1 MQVAS
6 RILMSVRSIQIGYKQ
21 TQDTYLPYF
30 QSNVGDFYGQGPSDA
45 GLVPGMGFAFGFES
59 GESFTEKAARNGW
72 LIVNDSLTSPAV
84 YNFTKDLSYSAVL
97 EPWTGLKI
105 NINGTWKNN
114 ERTSNQF
121 MYPDLPITRSGSF
134 QMTTIALGSS
144 FGGNDAG
151 DNYSSDVFHQFILNR
166 EIIYQRLLAKYAEAI
181 FPSEGGFISNMVN
194 KDFAGKNVVS
204 YNPETG
210 LYEQNFGASRMNSS
224 DILVPAFV
232 AAYLGGDA
240 HSVSLNPIPKMWKA
254 LPNWKVTY
262 DGLLQLFP
270 KLSKWFKTIQFS
282 HAYNCTYA
290 IGNYQTYTNYVELEE
305 GLGYTLDVTNNCPL
319 PSSEFDIGT
328 VTLTESWAPLG
339 GVNATLVN
347 GLTVRSEYKHTR
359 SVSLAMSSAQITEN
373 VSKDMTFG
381 LGYKIVNFNQ
391 KIGMPAGNQKGVS
404 HDLNLK
410 FDITYK
416 NQMSLLRKITDEYT
430 QATSGNS
437 AWSFKFSADYQFSK
451 MLQMKLY
458 YDRQVNTPLISTSY
472 PTVNSDFGMTLTLQL
487 TR

>member
-1 MQVAS
+1 
-6 RILMSVRSIQIGYKQ
+6 
-21 TQDTYLPYF
+21 
-30 QSNVGDFYGQGPSDA
+30 
-45 GLVPGMGFAFGFES
+45 
-59 GESFTEKAARNGW
+59 
-72 LIVNDSLTSPAV
+72 
-84 YNFTKDLSYSAVL
+84 
-97 EPWTGLKI
+97 
-105 NINGTWKNN
+105 
-114 ERTSNQF
+114 
-121 MYPDLPITRSGSF
+121 
-134 QMTTIALGSS
+134 
-144 FGGNDAG
+144 
-151 DNYSSDVFHQFILNR
+151 
-166 EIIYQRLLAKYAEAI
+166 
-181 FPSEGGFISNMVN
+181 
-194 KDFAGKNVVS
+194 
-204 YNPETG
+204 
-210 LYEQNFGASRMNSS
+210 
-224 DILVPAFV
+224 
-232 AAYLGGDA
+232 
-240 HSVSLNPIPKMWKA
+240 
-254 LPNWKVTY
+254 
-262 DGLLQLFP
+262 
-270 KLSKWFKTIQFS
+270 
-282 HAYNCTYA
+282 
-290 IGNYQTYTNYVELEE
+290 
-305 GLGYTLDVTNNCPL
+305 
-319 PSSEFDIGT
+319 

-410 FDITYK
+410 FDMTYK